1 MIKKEEVIDYE
12 EDKVKQWRGNAATGL
27 WCLSGKT

>member
-12 EDKVKQWRGNAATGL
+12 ENKVKQWRGNAATGI
-27 WCLSGKT
+27 WCLSGGT

>member
-12 EDKVKQWRGNAATGL
+12 ENKVKQWRGNATTGI
-27 WCLSGKT
+27 WRVSG